1 MHPPSQDVLSRWLS
15 SLADD
20 GVDINPQDINAEAIA
35 NLRCFSPND
44 EETLLLDV
52 VGVQRFVEAGLARR
66 RRWLAARQAPPMR
79 FYAWHD
85 AQARQLRMSAVSS
98 SHGRLPFRCAV
109 VETPDLEAVVREIV
123 EGDWQNPG
131 YGTDP
136 LDSLPDADPPPF
148 ALRVFVAEM
157 RDPLA
162 LPEGG
167 KPGSH

>member
-15 SLADD
+15 SLADG

-52 VGVQRFVEAGLARR
+52 VGVQRFVEAGLVRR

-109 VETPDLEAVVREIV
+109 VETSDLEAVVRQVV

-131 YGTDP
+131 YGAQPTEVE
-136 LDSLPDADPPPF
+136 PDDGKEPF
-148 ALRVFVAEM
+148 VLQVFVVA
-157 RDPLA
+157 A
-162 LPEGG
+162 
-167 KPGSH
+167 GSPAGPKG

>member
-1 MHPPSQDVLSRWLS
+1 MPPPDPDVLSRWLS

-20 GVDINPQDINAEAIA
+20 SLGIDAEDINAQAVA
-35 NLRCFSPND
+35 NLCCFSPTD
-44 EETLLLDV
+44 AETPQLDV
-52 VGVQRFVEAGLARR
+52 AGVQRFVEKVLARR

-98 SHGRLPFRCAV
+98 SHGQLPFRCAV

-123 EGDWQNPG
+123 EGDWQKTG

-136 LDSLPDADPPPF
+136 LGCLPDADPAPF

-157 RDPLA
+157 GTPGLA
-162 LPEGG
+162 
-167 KPGSH
+167 